1 MGLPI
6 LNMDGY
12 LLKKIKEETARATD
26 ADSALQA
33 QLNTIIGGLIGQE
46 VPTVANGYSIINKDS
61 GGEKFTYWAGQLG
74 NEKGC
79 VDVNLVSSASI
90 DSPTYARRLCFTSAS
105 IPLPFNDTF
114 NNGKPYL
121 AVLAVNEQTNFS
133 GSGIFGSEMNIKFE
147 NSFGADT
154 DLSSYDTFSNV
165 AGTLFYGG
173 YGNAVG
179 RAGGYAFSPPV
190 FVERTGT
197 FPWNI
202 YFDARAYGSSLTI
215 DGFSYSGSW
224 RDTGQYE
231 SGKAALA
238 LICKFQQ

>member
-12 LLKKIKEETARATD
+12 LLKQIKAETARANAAD
-26 ADSALQA
+26 AALQA
-33 QLNTIIGGLIGQE
+33 QLNTISGGLIGQE
-46 VPTVANGYSIINKDS
+46 VPTVANGYSIINRDS

-74 NEKGC
+74 DAKGC

-90 DSPTYARRLCFTSAS
+90 NSPTYARRLCFTSAS

-121 AVLAVNEQTNFS
+121 AVLAVNELTNFS
-133 GSGIFGSEMNIKFE
+133 GSGILGSEMAIRFE
-147 NSFGADT
+147 NSFDVDT
-154 DLSSYDTFSNV
+154 NLSSFDTFSNISD
-165 AGTLFYGG
+165 TLFYGG
-173 YGNAVG
+173 YGSAVG
-179 RAGGYAFSPPV
+179 RAGGYAFSPPI
-190 FVERTGT
+190 FVESAGSI
-197 FPWNI
+197 PWNI

-215 DGFSYSGSW
+215 DDFSYSGSW

>member
-12 LLKKIKEETARATD
+12 LLKKIKEETARAQD
-26 ADSALQA
+26 ADAALQA
-33 QLNTIIGGLIGQE
+33 QLNTISGGLIGQE
-46 VPTVANGYSIINKDS
+46 VPTVANGYSVINYDN

-74 NEKGC
+74 AANGC
-79 VDVNLVSSASI
+79 VDVNLISNASI
-90 DSPTYARRLCFTSAS
+90 DSTTYAKRFCFTSAS

-114 NNGKPYL
+114 NGGKPYL
-121 AVLAVNEQTNFS
+121 AVLAVQLKTNFS
-133 GSGIFGSEMNIKFE
+133 GSGILGSDMSIRFE
-147 NSFGADT
+147 NSFGTDT
-154 DLSSYDTFSNV
+154 DLGSFDTYSNV
-165 AGTLFYGG
+165 AETKFNGG
-173 YGNAVG
+173 YGRDIG
-179 RAGGYAFSPPV
+179 RAGGYAFSPPI

-197 FPWNI
+197 IPWNI

-215 DGFSYSGSW
+215 DDFSYSGSW